1 MNSAERIRDLYRQA
15 KSQQLVILVWGPGQP
30 SPGAVG
36 DPLLYWNK
44 RVQIRDVLSR
54 EFPNSEVL
62 FSEHAALRDY
72 TRDLED
78 LLTEELVHAA
88 VADCILVL
96 DVSRGAHVEVD
107 RFSEKPSIAAN
118 MRILIPERF
127 VGTTGLVGSV
137 HQDLR
142 VKGFSDDEL
151 TRCVVA
157 TEMVVKIVLSFAIR
171 KLMPSRF

>member
-1 MNSAERIRDLYRQA
+1 MNSSERIRDLYVQA
-15 KSQQLVILVWGPGQP
+15 KAQPLVILVWGPGQP
-30 SPGAVG
+30 SPGATG
-36 DPLLYWNK
+36 DAVVYWNK
-44 RVQIRDVLSR
+44 RVQIREVLSR

-62 FSEHAALRDY
+62 FSEHAALRDH
-72 TRDLED
+72 TRELED

-107 RFSEKPSIAAN
+107 RFSEHPSIAAK

-151 TRCVVA
+151 RLCRVA
-157 TEMVVKIVLSFAIR
+157 TEKAVQIVLSFAIR
-171 KLMPSRF
+171 KLMPKRF